1 MTHKERVELYVKII
15 KTKLKLPLT
24 EFKVNYMRNAAPTP
38 REPRSAQRSSCTAGL
53 AALNNASTLQQVCYT
68 TD

>member
-1 MTHKERVELYVKII
+1 MTHQERVELYVKII

-38 REPRSAQRSSCTAGL
+38 HEL
-53 AALNNASTLQQVCYT
+53 AALNEALAQLGWQR
-68 TD
+68 